1 MLAVSFSRC
10 SNHKSRS
17 NLDNYSNSTNF
28 ELASTAFEAET
39 NWTQADGLSTVQQAE
54 AASGLA
60 WPFAL
65 VYASVEIA
73 FLSFL
78 LLSFAALAQQAL
90 LQQTA
95 AQFKL
100 SPSGIGGDLRRISSP
115 RQKSFV
121 PRFTRS

>member
-1 MLAVSFSRC
+1 MTGFIAERP
-10 SNHKSRS
+10 
-17 NLDNYSNSTNF
+17 NF
-28 ELASTAFEAET
+28 ELGWTAFETET

-54 AASGLA
+54 AASSLA

-78 LLSFAALAQQAL
+78 LLSFAALAQQAPC
-90 LQQTA
+90 TADSSA

-100 SPSGIGGDLRRISSP
+100 SLCGIGGELRRISSP
-115 RQKSFV
+115 RQKSFCFEILTFLIYEV
-121 PRFTRS
+121 STLAIF

>member
-1 MLAVSFSRC
+1 MTGFIAERP
-10 SNHKSRS
+10 
-17 NLDNYSNSTNF
+17 NF
-28 ELASTAFEAET
+28 ELAWTAFETET
-39 NWTQADGLSTVQQAE
+39 NWTQAERLSTVQQAE
-54 AASGLA
+54 AVSSLA

-95 AQFKL
+95 AQFEL

-121 PRFTRS
+121 SRFTRS

>member
-1 MLAVSFSRC
+1 MLAVSFSRS

-17 NLDNYSNSTNF
+17 NLNNYSNSTNF
-28 ELASTAFEAET
+28 ELASTAFETGT

-78 LLSFAALAQQAL
+78 LLSFAALAQQAPC
-90 LQQTA
+90 TA
-95 AQFKL
+95 
-100 SPSGIGGDLRRISSP
+100 DSSTI
-115 RQKSFV
+115 QVKS
-121 PRFTRS
+121 